1 MGRAQVWDS
10 RTSVVVLTLF
20 LFSPVPV
27 PVVAVE
33 PHIQSEDA
41 PLFTGQHQPL
51 GRALGTSQAVT
62 IVWWVCW
69 GNTVSSWQD
78 PAATEQLK

>member
-41 PLFTGQHQPL
+41 PLFTGQH
-51 GRALGTSQAVT
+51 
-62 IVWWVCW
+62 
-69 GNTVSSWQD
+69 
-78 PAATEQLK
+78 